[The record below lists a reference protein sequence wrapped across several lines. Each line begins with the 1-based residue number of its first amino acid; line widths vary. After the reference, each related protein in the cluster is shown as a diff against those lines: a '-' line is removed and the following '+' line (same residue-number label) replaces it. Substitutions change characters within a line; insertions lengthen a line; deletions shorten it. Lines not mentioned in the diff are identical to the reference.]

1 MRAPLWVLGGLA
13 CALTPPIL
21 LGFGVPPGIAL
32 AASLVVLAIALR
44 GGSVNAL
51 VLIGSCGVALGL
63 YGAAL
68 RVSGLDDAIYYRFHE
83 RFATWNARDGHRS
96 YLPGVRFHEREPYGD
111 LQILTSE
118 AIAEPRDVTFRT
130 DSDGFRNDADYAGE
144 PWVLV
149 GDSFVVGVAN
159 SQQDILQAR
168 LAQRGV
174 RAYNLGHPG
183 GPLDYESYWRS
194 FQRRRSGAARPLLF
208 LFEGNDFPETVGAR
222 EPPHWWAVLDRHVR
236 GATAPF
242 TRLATYR
249 VTRSLFARVAA
260 RGDLRNGREVLVLP
274 LAGTRQAFF
283 TREVV
288 GARAPELQDMALT
301 DAALARLAPDLAAV
315 FFIPTKYRVY
325 QPWVAPGEALPDASW
340 RHLERLCDEYAVRCF
355 DLTPALVRRSEALLA
370 SGRFT
375 WWRDDTHWNGE
386 GIDAAAARVV
396 EVLSTLDADP
406 GHR

>member
-1 MRAPLWVLGGLA
+1 MSVPRWALGGLA
-13 CALTPPIL
+13 CALTPPVL
-21 LGFGVPPGIAL
+21 LGFGSPPGIAL
-32 AASLVVLAIALR
+32 AASLGVLAIALR
-44 GGSVNAL
+44 SGSGNAL
-51 VLIGSCGVALGL
+51 TLVGSCAVALAM

-68 RVSGLDDAIYYRFHE
+68 RVAGLDEAIYYRFHE
-83 RFATWNARDGHRS
+83 RFATWDARHGHRA
-96 YLPGVRFHEREPYGD
+96 YRPGVSFRGREPYGD
-111 LQILTSE
+111 LQIFARET
-118 AIAEPRDVTFRT
+118 IAEPRDVEFRT
-130 DSDGFRNDADYAGE
+130 DADGFRNDADYAGQ

-183 GPLDYESYWRS
+183 GPLDYESFWRS
-194 FQRRRSGAARPLLF
+194 FQRRHRAAARPLLF
-208 LFEGNDFPETVGAR
+208 LFEGNDFPETVGAH
-222 EPPHWWAVLDRHVR
+222 EPPRWWAALDHQVR
-236 GATAPF
+236 GATARF

-249 VTRSLFARVAA
+249 VTRSLVSRFAA
-260 RGDLRNGREVLVLP
+260 RDDIRDGRQVLVLP
-274 LAGTRQAFF
+274 LAGARQAFF

-288 GARAPELQDMALT
+288 HARAPELQDMALT
-301 DAALARLAPDLAAV
+301 DAAFARLAPDLAAV

-325 QPWVAPGEALPDASW
+325 QPWVAPGERLPDASW

-370 SGRFT
+370 AGRFT

-386 GIDAAAARVV
+386 GIDAAAARVA
-396 EVLSTLDADP
+396 EVLGTLGTVP
-406 GHR
+406 RP